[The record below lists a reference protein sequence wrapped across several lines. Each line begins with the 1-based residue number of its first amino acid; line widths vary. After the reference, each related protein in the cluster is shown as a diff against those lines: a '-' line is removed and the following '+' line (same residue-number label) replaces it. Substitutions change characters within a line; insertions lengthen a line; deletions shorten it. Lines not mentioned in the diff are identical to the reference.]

1 MYKLHNQNTILRLSD
16 FALIPQDET
25 NSDYKD
31 YLAWIAEGNTPL
43 PGDVPTLTELKLS
56 KVAYINQKASAEL
69 AQITSAYPK
78 DEVATWP
85 NQLEDAKAWQVDPL
99 ATLSILP
106 QIALAAGITVDELAV
121 RVLALAA
128 QFNNISGVIIG
139 KRKLKTK
146 QVELALTNEEV
157 ELVIW

>member
-1 MYKLHNQNTILRLSD
+1 MKYKDTNNKVHEIEDGFQH
-16 FALIPQDET
+16 LIPNWPNGYTEIADEEAAAL
-25 NSDYKD
+25 
-31 YLAWIAEGNTPL
+31 LAP
-43 PGDVPTLTELKLS
+43 PPKTLSELKTE
-56 KVAYINQKASAEL
+56 KVNYINQKASAEL

-121 RVLALAA
+121 RVLALSA
-128 QFNNISGVIIG
+128 QFNNISGAIIG
-139 KRKLKTK
+139 KRKALTK
-146 QVELALTNEEV
+146 QVALALTSEE
-157 ELVIW
+157 LDLIIW